1 MDRKSSNR
9 QVKSP
14 LNFLLFIYI
23 QDLDQHFLPI
33 PNIPLRRFSE
43 LLSWTTAVLP
53 MKVFPECVQRRVE
66 GKLQEVVLSYTCN
79 HCTNWL
85 SRWGIWAGLMQHA
98 GHTSGAPMGNRRGYR
113 ENGQIPHRQQWR
125 AVKLTGANNPD
136 GASWWH
142 KQEAMPMECI
152 SQTLNL
158 RVTDSKAG
166 NR

>member
-85 SRWGIWAGLMQHA
+85 SRWGVWAGLMQHA

-125 AVKLTGANNPD
+125 AESNWLVQTILMVPLDDINRRPCLWSASVKLWTWG
-136 GASWWH
+136 
-142 KQEAMPMECI
+142 
-152 SQTLNL
+152 
-158 RVTDSKAG
+158 
-166 NR
+166 